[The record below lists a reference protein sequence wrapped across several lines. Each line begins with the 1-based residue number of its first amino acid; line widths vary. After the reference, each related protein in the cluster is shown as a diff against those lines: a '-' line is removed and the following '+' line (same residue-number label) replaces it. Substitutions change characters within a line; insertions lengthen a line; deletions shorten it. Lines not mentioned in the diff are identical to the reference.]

1 MHANV
6 HDQITVLA
14 PNVDRAKREG
24 EILEVH
30 GADGAPPYLVRWAD
44 NGHEV
49 LYFPGPD
56 TLIHHSEADSGDSSP
71 QGHLHLA
78 EGTPSPTGPLHAA
91 EGHVT
96 DPADQA

>member
-1 MHANV
+1 MHAQV

-14 PNVDRAKREG
+14 PNVNHARREG

-30 GADGAPPYLVRWAD
+30 GADGTPPYVVRWSD
-44 NGHEV
+44 TGHEA

-56 TLIHHSEADSGDSSP
+56 TLIHHGAPDPGDAQP

-78 EGTPSPTGPLHAA
+78 EGTPSPTGQLHAA
-91 EGHVT
+91 EGHV
-96 DPADQA
+96 ADQAEAP